1 MSELQPQTVELLKI
15 ATVTKDAA
23 KRQIAER
30 EAVQSYLAELAHYFT
45 KDEIMAWQKSNPL
58 GISWMRE
65 LARVFD
71 NPRRTIDPVNYELAL
86 NWLREKYNEQTEKEL
101 SESIFKKILRWLTP
115 AAIKKR
121 RERLGLTSK
130 RPPGPR
136 PNSDR

>member
-1 MSELQPQTVELLKI
+1 LVSFGAVAVVLFMGAFSFAPSPQGVH
-15 ATVTKDAA
+15 
-23 KRQIAER
+23 
-30 EAVQSYLAELAHYFT
+30 HYGLR
-45 KDEIMAWQKSNPL
+45 P
-58 GISWMRE
+58 ISWMRE